1 MEPHKTLSGIEHI
14 PDLKA
19 DPEAYFDV
27 ALKFVQTHYPEQL
40 KAFSSVRFE
49 DVDDD
54 FFFREYV
61 WVVHATG
68 FSAKA
73 VGKFMPR
80 LLNAYG
86 WWDALACKQFEDVM
100 IRVAPV
106 CNNLQKA
113 KAVHAT
119 AKMMFDGMMG
129 KKTQNGKFEP
139 KSVTWADWKQKNL
152 SSPELLA
159 KLPYVG
165 RITCFHLARNI
176 GLLEFVKPD
185 LHLVR
190 MAKHWGFDDCVQMCE
205 AVRPPGMPLGIV
217 DLIFWYAASTFGTI
231 DIRQDGD
238 R

>member
-1 MEPHKTLSGIEHI
+1 MEPHKTLSGIDDP
-14 PDLKA
+14 PDLKTGV
-19 DPEAYFDV
+19 DEYFNS

-40 KAFSSVRFE
+40 KAFSLVRFE
-49 DVDDD
+49 EVDED

-73 VGKFMPR
+73 VGKFMPK
-80 LLNAYG
+80 LLIAYG
-86 WWDALACKQFEDVM
+86 WWDALAHKDFADAM
-100 IRVAPV
+100 ARVAPV
-106 CNNLQKA
+106 CNNPQKS
-113 KAVHAT
+113 KAIHET
-119 AKMMFDGMMG
+119 AKLMFDGMMELAKLRQKPMG
-129 KKTQNGKFEP
+129 EVWP
-139 KSVTWADWKQKNL
+139 EWKRENL

-165 RITCFHLARNI
+165 KVTCFHLARNI

-190 MAKHWGFDDCVQMCE
+190 MAKHWGFDNCVDMCE
-205 AVRPPGMPLGIV
+205 SVRPPGMPLGIV
-217 DLIFWYAASTFGTI
+217 DLVFWYAASTFGTI
-231 DIRQDGD
+231 SIRQGGD